1 MTEPAI
7 TPELVA
13 KHNLTPEEY
22 AHAKEILGGREPS
35 YTELGI
41 FSVMWSEHCSYKNTR
56 PLLKTFPTK
65 SPKILVGA
73 GEENAGIIDIGDGLA
88 IAFKIESHNHPSA
101 VEPFQGAAT
110 GVGGIVRDIF
120 TMGARPVCAVNSL
133 RFGPITKEIIPKNG
147 KNKSIESVQITQAGK
162 IHFGVEVI
170 ILSEQQIAA
179 DVIAAVPT
187 HIAKKYHVVPVSKKK
202 NSLTIALADPSDFAT
217 IDNLTHLLQS
227 ELEIKTSSPEE
238 IEAAIK
244 KYYSGNSET
253 NGVQNQIANNR
264 RLFAEVVSGIAHYG
278 NCFGIPTIAGE
289 VYFDKSYEGNPLVNA
304 FCLGVLRHE
313 QIARGAAKG
322 IGNPVFYVGPA
333 TGRDGLAGAAFASKD
348 LTEES
353 AEQQRGAVQV
363 GDPFMEKLVCEACL
377 ELLATGC
384 VAGIQDMGAAGL
396 TCSTCETAARAGT
409 GIEIELDKV
418 PQRAPNMT
426 SYEIM
431 LSESQERMLI
441 IVHKGREAEVK
452 RIFDKWDLPW
462 AEVGF
467 VTDTGRMV
475 VRHGGKIVADIP
487 AKKIADESPVYQR
500 ESSEPEYLKAVRAF
514 RLDGI
519 PDTKTPA
526 DDLKKLLAWPSIASK
541 NWVYRQYDHQVRDG
555 SVVLPG
561 SDAAVI
567 RIKSDSLPV
576 MGGTGDSPVASGNL
590 PEASGRLVAGQNRP
604 VACSTQ
610 IPEKLIAM
618 TVDCNGVYVYL
629 DPYEGAK
636 AVVTEACRN
645 LACSG
650 AVPLGATDNLNMAN
664 PHKPELF
671 WQMRESVRGLAEACK
686 FFNAPVTGGNCSLYN
701 QNPSGPIDPTPTVAV
716 VGIVEKLEHVTTQWF
731 KDEGDA
737 IILLGEIV
745 DANDPILGLGGS
757 AYLQVIHGKKT
768 GSPPRCDLET
778 AKTLHTTLLGLIQSG
793 LVKSAHDCS
802 DGGLAV
808 ALAESCIS
816 QLIARE
822 TPRLIGATID
832 LSKVGQA
839 SSLSEKETHRQD
851 ACATMRLDAFLFGE
865 TQSRVVISCKP
876 LDTVKV
882 VERAKLMGVPA
893 IQIGKVGGD
902 KLTVKT
908 TSGEFSAPLIE
919 LHDAWWNSIA
929 RAMA

>member
-22 AHAKEILGGREPS
+22 AHAVEILGRTPS

-73 GEENAGIIDIGDGLA
+73 GEENAGIIDIGDGIA

-101 VEPFQGAAT
+101 VEPFQGATT

-120 TMGARPVCAVNSL
+120 TMGARPVCAINSL
-133 RFGPITKEIIPKNG
+133 RFGPITEEKAEGEKRKPENDEASSGVSLPGAGNG
-147 KNKSIESVQITQAGK
+147 AV
-162 IHFGVEVI
+162 
-170 ILSEQQIAA
+170 AA
-179 DVIAAVPT
+179 AA
-187 HIAKKYHVVPVSKKK
+187 
-202 NSLTIALADPSDFAT
+202 
-217 IDNLTHLLQS
+217 
-227 ELEIKTSSPEE
+227 
-238 IEAAIK
+238 
-244 KYYSGNSET
+244 SET
-253 NGVQNQIANNR
+253 DNRQSAIANNK
-264 RLFAEVVSGIAHYG
+264 RLFAGVVSGIAHYG
-278 NCFGIPTIAGE
+278 NCFGIPTVAGE
-289 VYFDKSYEGNPLVNA
+289 VYFDQTYQGNPLVNA

-313 QIARGAAKG
+313 QITRGAARG
-322 IGNPVFYVGPA
+322 VGNPVFYVGPA
-333 TGRDGLAGAAFASKD
+333 TGRDGLAGAAFASQD

-353 AEQQRGAVQV
+353 SEQQRGAVQV

-377 ELLATGC
+377 ELLATGA
-384 VAGIQDMGAAGL
+384 VAGMQDMGAAGL

-418 PQRAPNMT
+418 PQRAPNMS

-441 IVHKGREAEVK
+441 VVHKGREEEVK
-452 RIFDKWDLPW
+452 KIFDKWDLPW
-462 AEVGF
+462 SEIGV
-467 VTDTGRMV
+467 VTDTGHMV
-475 VRHGGKIVADIP
+475 VRHGGKLVVDIP
-487 AKKIADESPVYQR
+487 AKKIADESPIYQR
-500 ESSEPEYLKAVRAF
+500 EAQEPAYLQAVRAF

-519 PDTKTPA
+519 PESQSPA
-526 DDLKKLLAWPSIASK
+526 EDLKQLLAWPSIASK

-567 RIKSDSLPV
+567 RIKTDSLPV
-576 MGGTGDSPVASGNL
+576 MSAELAAKVGDAEVS
-590 PEASGRLVAGQNRP
+590 
-604 VACSTQ
+604 
-610 IPEKLIAM
+610 EKLIAM
-618 TVDCNGVYVYL
+618 TVDCNGGYVYL

-636 AVVTEACRN
+636 AAVAEACRN

-650 AVPLGATDNLNMAN
+650 ALPLGATDNLNM
-664 PHKPELF
+664 PSPLKPELF
-671 WQMRESVRGLAEACK
+671 WQIKESVRGLADGCRA
-686 FFNAPVTGGNCSLYN
+686 FNAPVTGGNCSLYN
-701 QNPSGPIDPTPTVAV
+701 QNPAGPIDPTPTISV
-716 VGIVEKLEHVTTQWF
+716 VGIIEKPEYVTTQWF

-737 IILLGEIV
+737 IILLGEPV
-745 DANDPILGLGGS
+745 DLADPLHGLGGS
-757 AYLQVIHGKKT
+757 AYLQVIHGQKN

-778 AKTLHTTLLGLIQSG
+778 AKTLHTTLLGLIQSS

-802 DGGLAV
+802 EGGLAV

-832 LSKVGQA
+832 LSAVAAPPESAAGQA
-839 SSLSEKETHRQD
+839 DQTAALPRG
-851 ACATMRLDAFLFGE
+851 AATTRLDALLFGE
-865 TQSRVVISCKP
+865 TQSRVVISCKA
-876 LDTVKV
+876 LDAVKV

-893 IQIGKVGGD
+893 LHLGHVGGD
-902 KLTVKT
+902 NLTVKT
-908 TSGEFSAPLIE
+908 AGGEFSVPVAE
-919 LHDAWWNSIA
+919 LHDAWWNAIA

>member
-22 AHAKEILGGREPS
+22 AHAVEILGRTPT

-41 FSVMWSEHCSYKNTR
+41 FSVMWSEHCSYKNTK

-73 GEENAGIIDIGDGLA
+73 GEENAGIIDIGDGIA

-101 VEPFQGAAT
+101 VEPFQGATT

-133 RFGPITKEIIPKNG
+133 RFGPITPD
-147 KNKSIESVQITQAGK
+147 V
-162 IHFGVEVI
+162 
-170 ILSEQQIAA
+170 AA
-179 DVIAAVPT
+179 DV
-187 HIAKKYHVVPVSKKK
+187 SRR
-202 NSLTIALADPSDFAT
+202 
-217 IDNLTHLLQS
+217 
-227 ELEIKTSSPEE
+227 TSSPEE
-238 IEAAIK
+238 GQRGLTSAA
-244 KYYSGNSET
+244 T
-253 NGVQNQIANNR
+253 NGEADAQLKNNR
-264 RLFAEVVSGIAHYG
+264 RLFAGVVSGIAHYG
-278 NCFGIPTIAGE
+278 NCFGIPTVAGE
-289 VYFDKSYEGNPLVNA
+289 VYFDKTYQGNPLVNA

-313 QIARGAAKG
+313 QITRGAAKG
-322 IGNPVFYVGPA
+322 VGNPVFYVGPA
-333 TGRDGLAGAAFASKD
+333 TGRDGLAGAAFASQD

-377 ELLATGC
+377 ELLATGA
-384 VAGIQDMGAAGL
+384 VAGMQDMGAAGL
-396 TCSTCETAARAGT
+396 TCSTCEMAARAGT

-418 PQRAPNMT
+418 PQRAPNMS

-441 IVHKGREAEVK
+441 VVHKGREEEVK

-462 AEVGF
+462 SEIGII
-467 VTDTGRMV
+467 TDTGHMK
-475 VRHGGKIVADIP
+475 VRHGGKLVVDIP
-487 AKKIADESPVYQR
+487 TRKIADESPVYQR
-500 ESSEPEYLKAVRAF
+500 ESVEPAYIADVKAF

-519 PDTKTPA
+519 PDTTYAPHSSNQSHVSYA
-526 DDLKKLLAWPSIASK
+526 LKKLLAWPSIASK
-541 NWVYRQYDHQVRDG
+541 NWVYRQYDHQVRAG

-576 MGGTGDSPVASGNL
+576 MTAEL
-590 PEASGRLVAGQNRP
+590 AAKVAGTP
-604 VACSTQ
+604 V
-610 IPEKLIAM
+610 PEKLIAM
-618 TVDCNGVYVYL
+618 TVDCNGGYVYL

-636 AVVTEACRN
+636 AAVAEACRN

-650 AVPLGATDNLNMAN
+650 ALPLGATDNLNM
-664 PHKPELF
+664 PSPLKPELF
-671 WQMRESVRGLAEACK
+671 WQIKESVRGLAEGCK
-686 FFNAPVTGGNCSLYN
+686 AFNAPVTGGNCSLYN
-701 QNPSGPIDPTPTVAV
+701 QSPAGPIDPTPTISV
-716 VGIVEKLEHVTTQWF
+716 VGLIEKLEHVTTQWF

-737 IILLGEIV
+737 IILLGEAV
-745 DANDPILGLGGS
+745 EATPLQGLGGS
-757 AYLQVIHGKKT
+757 AYLQVVHGKKA
-768 GSPPRCDLET
+768 GSPPRCDLEV

-802 DGGLAV
+802 EGGLAV

-816 QLIARE
+816 QLIARD

-832 LSKVGQA
+832 LTSVGRA
-839 SSLSEKETHRQD
+839 SSRAEGGAENGSSVASPH
-851 ACATMRLDAFLFGE
+851 RLDALLFGE

-876 LDTVKV
+876 LDAVKV

-893 IQIGKVGGD
+893 AQIGKVGGD

-908 TSGEFSAPLIE
+908 ASGEFSTPLPE

>member
-13 KHNLTPEEY
+13 KHNLTPDEY
-22 AHAKEILGGREPS
+22 AHAKQILGREPS

-65 SPKILVGA
+65 SKKILVGA

-120 TMGARPVCAVNSL
+120 TMGARPICSVNSL
-133 RFGPITKEIIPKNG
+133 RFGPITNGGKSEISNS
-147 KNKSIESVQITQAGK
+147 KSE
-162 IHFGVEVI
+162 
-170 ILSEQQIAA
+170 
-179 DVIAAVPT
+179 
-187 HIAKKYHVVPVSKKK
+187 
-202 NSLTIALADPSDFAT
+202 
-217 IDNLTHLLQS
+217 
-227 ELEIKTSSPEE
+227 
-238 IEAAIK
+238 
-244 KYYSGNSET
+244 
-253 NGVQNQIANNR
+253 IANNR
-264 RLFAEVVSGIAHYG
+264 RLFAGVVAGIAHYG

-333 TGRDGLAGAAFASKD
+333 TGRDGLAGASFASQD

-353 AEQQRGAVQV
+353 AEKQRGAVQV

-377 ELLATGC
+377 ELLATGA

-426 SYEIM
+426 SYDLM

-441 IVHKGREAEVK
+441 IVHKGREEEVK

-462 AEVGF
+462 SEVGT

-475 VRHGGKIVADIP
+475 VKHHGQIVADIP

-500 ESSEPEYLKAVRAF
+500 DSREPEYLKAVRAF

-519 PDTKTPA
+519 ADSKDPA
-526 DDLKKLLAWPSIASK
+526 AELKKLLAWPTIASK
-541 NWVYRQYDHQVRDG
+541 NWVYRQYDHMVRDG
-555 SVVLPG
+555 SVVCPG
-561 SDAAVI
+561 SDAAVL
-567 RIKSDSLPV
+567 RIKTDSLPEL
-576 MGGTGDSPVASGNL
+576 GRAEL
-590 PEASGRLVAGQNRP
+590 PLGQAAQQCVP
-604 VACSTQ
+604 A
-610 IPEKLIAM
+610 IPEKLIAL
-618 TVDCNGVYVYL
+618 TADGNGAYVYL

-636 AVVTEACRN
+636 IVMAEACRN

-650 AVPLGATDNLNMAN
+650 AVPLGTTDNLNMAS
-664 PHKPELF
+664 PLKPELF
-671 WQMRESVRGLAEACK
+671 WQMKESVRGLADACK
-686 FFNAPVTGGNCSLYN
+686 SFNAPITGGNCSLYN
-701 QNPSGPIDPTPTVAV
+701 QSPNGPIDPTPTVVV
-716 VGIVEKLEHVTTQWF
+716 VGLIEKPEHVTTQWF

-737 IILLGEIV
+737 IVLLGDIV
-745 DANDPILGLGGS
+745 DNNDPLLGLGGS
-757 AYLQVIHGKKT
+757 AYLQVIYGQKN
-768 GSPPRCDLET
+768 GAPPRCNLET
-778 AKTLHTTLLGLIQSG
+778 AKTLHPTLLGLIQSG

-802 DGGLAV
+802 EGGLAV
-808 ALAESCIS
+808 CLAESCIS
-816 QLIARE
+816 RLVARE
-822 TPRLIGATID
+822 TPRLIGAQID
-832 LSKVGQA
+832 LAAVAA
-839 SSLSEKETHRQD
+839 SHRSAGNQDQSAALSRD
-851 ACATMRLDAFLFGE
+851 AATGRLDALLFGE
-865 TQSRVVISCKP
+865 TQSRIVVTCSP
-876 LDTVKV
+876 LDSVKV

-893 IQIGKVGGD
+893 VQIGRVGGD
-902 KLTVKT
+902 QLAVKT
-908 TSGEFSAPLIE
+908 AAGEFSMPVAG